1 MDVLHAGGV
10 MHAWMDHGSA
20 RLHGWVHLWGCVV
33 FLMQPVSK
41 CLPNRGH
48 EAEFHTRRG
57 LHVTETTSKASAT
70 VTGSPIPIMPSTMP
84 RSGTCVILGGFGF
97 PNRRCS
103 INSKAMG
110 AQINLL
116 VRHPLPVPVVVPEPP
131 GSAPKPPSE
140 AIHGPPVLDSQCQHL
155 GRIAH

>member
-84 RSGTCVILGGFGF
+84 RSVPASSLGALAFRTEDVALIA
-97 PNRRCS
+97 RRW
-103 INSKAMG
+103 
-110 AQINLL
+110 
-116 VRHPLPVPVVVPEPP
+116 
-131 GSAPKPPSE
+131 
-140 AIHGPPVLDSQCQHL
+140 
-155 GRIAH
+155 GRRLIYWSGIRCRFR